1 MTDDILD
8 KYVKRRNGKEQSPAD
23 ENDTIEVPGFG
34 WLRGIRDAANMLEIR
49 HRDGHI
55 SAFSY
60 NMLDQADF
68 DPSDGITLHF
78 AKSTVHIIGRNLNVE
93 ARPHLRLFEGITRRR
108 VTWIQVANEPTAM
121 EGPKDAVVIEAVE
134 VK

>member
-1 MTDDILD
+1 
-8 KYVKRRNGKEQSPAD
+8 
-23 ENDTIEVPGFG
+23 
-34 WLRGIRDAANMLEIR
+34 MLEIR

-60 NMLDQADF
+60 SLLDQADF
-68 DPSDGITLHF
+68 DPSDGITLQF
-78 AKSTVHIIGRNLNVE
+78 AKATVHIIGRNLNAE

-108 VTWIQVANEPTAM
+108 VTWIQVADAPTVM
-121 EGPKDAVVIEAVE
+121 EAPKDAVVIEAVE